1 MLVEVIPHSDLAHE
15 DLPARQMIDMQMLVV
30 VDGKER
36 SRVRAPAALWH
47 GHGPCT
53 WGAVRPGLIPTS
65 ATVREQDSVAVW
77 ALQSLIALQD
87 ACASSRIQSAS
98 RCADD

>member
-36 SRVRAPAALWH
+36 SRVRLPLEPCDLDAAL
-47 GHGPCT
+47 
-53 WGAVRPGLIPTS
+53 ARRAPG
-65 ATVREQDSVAVW
+65 R
-77 ALQSLIALQD
+77 
-87 ACASSRIQSAS
+87 R
-98 RCADD
+98 R